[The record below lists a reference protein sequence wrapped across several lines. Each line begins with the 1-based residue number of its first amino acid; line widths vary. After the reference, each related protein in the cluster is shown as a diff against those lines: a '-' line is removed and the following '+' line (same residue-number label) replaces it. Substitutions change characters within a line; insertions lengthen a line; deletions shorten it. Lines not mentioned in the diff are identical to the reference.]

1 MTNTCRI
8 LLIDPLKRVVEK
20 HTKTCTWIDGNIGI
34 FMVYDVNDYDIAI
47 ANLMTIGRRFWAKCQ
62 SAVVSY
68 LNTNIRALLFQCRSL
83 FFICKVETPHYY
95 WYDCYQKIYFLI
107 NMSTRI
113 HVLKIGM

>member
-1 MTNTCRI
+1 
-8 LLIDPLKRVVEK
+8 
-20 HTKTCTWIDGNIGI
+20 
-34 FMVYDVNDYDIAI
+34 MVYDVNDYDIAI
-47 ANLMTIGRRFWAKCQ
+47 ASLMTIGRRFGGKCQ

-68 LNTNIRALLFQCRSL
+68 LNTNIRTLLFQRRSL

-95 WYDCYQKIYFLI
+95 WYDCYQNFYFLI